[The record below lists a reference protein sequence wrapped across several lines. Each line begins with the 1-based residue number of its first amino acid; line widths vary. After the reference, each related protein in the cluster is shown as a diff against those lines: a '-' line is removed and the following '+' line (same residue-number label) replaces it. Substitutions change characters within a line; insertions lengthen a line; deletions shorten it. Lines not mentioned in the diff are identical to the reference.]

1 MDIEVENK
9 KSAWSNLKEKGILLT
24 EIICSSLEKIFDSIT
39 SVRINFKQDMLG
51 ILFIKFAP
59 EILRLAKKIIDVI
72 IAGEKDKL
80 REIIGSSDYSK
91 SRSMLM
97 DYSTA

>member
-1 MDIEVENK
+1 
-9 KSAWSNLKEKGILLT
+9 
-24 EIICSSLEKIFDSIT
+24 
-39 SVRINFKQDMLG
+39 MLG

-59 EILRLAKKIIDVI
+59 DILRLAKKMIDVI

-91 SRSMLM
+91 STSMLM